1 MGGCLGKSSA
11 VASDG
16 RVTPGRTGTAA
27 DLEGRILKDTVFT
40 SKYEMGT
47 KLGEGSYA
55 SVYAAQSLDDG
66 SEWAVKIIDKGKL
79 DIKTQKMV
87 SREIN
92 IMDSLSHP
100 NLIR

>member
-1 MGGCLGKSSA
+1 M
-11 VASDG
+11 
-16 RVTPGRTGTAA
+16 
-27 DLEGRILKDTVFT
+27 LKDIFFT
-40 SKYEMGT
+40 ER
-47 KLGEGSYA
+47 
-55 SVYAAQSLDDG
+55 V
-66 SEWAVKIIDKGKL
+66 AVKIIDKGKL